1 MSEAGQHTPR
11 ILHCL
16 PAGAGDVTLHR
27 IREVVAGLGAGLRHE
42 FVVADGADPA
52 ELLDALAAL
61 GVRPANGFPEV
72 RGGFGPR
79 RFARLAKAMQ
89 PYGLVFS
96 YGWPAIDLAMAH
108 TLFCDS
114 MSLPQLF
121 HHEDGEGWDAR
132 REAGVRRKWY
142 RRLAFGKIDG
152 IVVAT
157 SALASFASE
166 EWQQP
171 KRRIHNI
178 PTAIDTVS
186 FDRPARLDALRVRKR
201 EGEHWAGL
209 IAPLDRSVD
218 WSGVIEAFNA
228 LPEQWHLVIVGEGRA
243 RDAIL
248 SAAAELE
255 ISHRVHLP
263 GTVRD
268 RAEAL
273 ALFDM
278 YLLPPGGSTQTLGV
292 LEAMAA
298 GLPLAGHLPAAL
310 ADLPC
315 DANRELLAGAN
326 GKGGLANG
334 LKLLAEDTQLRRKLG
349 EANRERARAQFD
361 RSQMVERYRGL
372 VAAALGR
379 EF

>member
-1 MSEAGQHTPR
+1 MSEASQQAPR

-27 IREVVAGLGAGLRHE
+27 IREVIAGLGAGLRHE
-42 FVVADGADPA
+42 FVLADGGDS
-52 ELLDALAAL
+52 EKLLDALSPQGL
-61 GVRPANGFPEV
+61 RPARGFPKV
-72 RGGFGPR
+72 QGGFGPR
-79 RFARLAKAMQ
+79 RFARLARAMQ

-108 TLFCDS
+108 TLFRDS
-114 MSLPQLF
+114 MALPPLF

-132 REAGVRRKWY
+132 RESRVRRKWY

-157 SALASFASE
+157 TALASVASE

-171 KRRIHNI
+171 RARIHCI
-178 PTAIDTVS
+178 PTGIDTAAVNC
-186 FDRPARLDALRVRKR
+186 PARPDALRVRKR
-201 EGEHWAGL
+201 DGEHWIGM
-209 IAPLDRSVD
+209 IAPLDRSID
-218 WSGVIEAFNA
+218 WIGVIEGFNA
-228 LPEQWHLVIVGEGRA
+228 LPEQWHLVIVGEGSA

-248 SAAAELE
+248 SAAAKFE

-278 YLLPPGGSTQTLGV
+278 YLLPPGGTGQTLGV

-326 GKGGLANG
+326 GLMQ
-334 LKLLAEDTQLRRKLG
+334 LAEDGELRRKLG
-349 EANRERARAQFD
+349 DANRERARTNFE
-361 RSQMVERYRGL
+361 RSQMIECYRAL
-372 VAAALGR
+372 VAAVLGR